1 MQNYEKH
8 IHKAKSLLVLIS
20 SRRVKFGIKKK
31 ANLCVLSSLETCLW
45 GVIWS
50 LFRFNSYLPEL
61 LGFLFWNRLHMKLE
75 HRLRV
80 EGCRD
85 TLGVLLRST

>member
-1 MQNYEKH
+1 MQIYANVRYVS
-8 IHKAKSLLVLIS
+8 KSLLVLIS

-85 TLGVLLRST
+85 TLGVLLKST